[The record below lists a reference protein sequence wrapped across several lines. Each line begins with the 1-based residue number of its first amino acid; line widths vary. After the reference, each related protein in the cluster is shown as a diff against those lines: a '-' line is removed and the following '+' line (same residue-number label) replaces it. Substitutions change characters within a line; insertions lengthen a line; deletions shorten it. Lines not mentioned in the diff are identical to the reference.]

1 MRNRTPDL
9 RVPCFDA
16 ITTPITI
23 LVVLLKYIASKIMTS
38 FNEQR
43 GQQAMVSGQQDELLI
58 SIP

>member
-9 RVPCFDA
+9 RIPRFDA

-43 GQQAMVSGQQDELLI
+43 GYQAMVSGQQDDC
-58 SIP
+58 